1 MMPAHDHPHLP
12 GPPPPPV
19 TPEDS
24 GSQAL
29 ADALRSSF
37 FIIKFLMAGLAVF
50 FLCSGIFTVGSQE
63 RAIVLRFGKP
73 VGEGDKAL
81 LGPGFHWA
89 FPAPIDEVK
98 KIPAGQIR
106 IARSTVG
113 WYATTPEMEAAKT
126 EPPPAELLNPVRD
139 GYALTSDAN
148 IIHVRATLRY
158 RITDAVRYE
167 FGFTNAPVFIT
178 NALNNAILF
187 AAAHFTVDSILSTD
201 VTAFREKV
209 RARIDQIID
218 QQQLGITIE
227 QSDVESIPPRQ
238 EKVKTAF
245 SAALQAG
252 IKRETLLNEARRYEN
267 EVLSKAQSEA
277 SARTNSASTDQTRL
291 VEFVA
296 AEAKKF
302 QDLLPEYQANPAL
315 FTALRQSETLERVL
329 PGVQEK
335 IFVPGASGQPR
346 ELRLLLSREPMKP
359 KTAPEAPAHE
369 DKH

>member
-1 MMPAHDHPHLP
+1 MSDDHHHSHPPA
-12 GPPPPPV
+12 PPPV
-19 TPEDS
+19 MPEDS

-29 ADALRSSF
+29 SDALRSSF
-37 FIIKFLMAGLAVF
+37 FIIKILMLGLAIF
-50 FLCSGIFTVGSQE
+50 FLCSGMFTVGPQE

-73 VGEGDKAL
+73 VGEGEQAL

-106 IARSTVG
+106 IARSTAG
-113 WYATTPEMEAAKT
+113 WYATTLEMEAAKT
-126 EPPPAELLNPVRD
+126 EPPPGESLNPVRD
-139 GYALTSDAN
+139 AYALTSDAN

-167 FGFTNAPVFIT
+167 FGFTNAPIFIT
-178 NALNNAILF
+178 NALNSAILY
-187 AAAHFTVDSILSTD
+187 AAANFTVDSILSTD
-201 VTAFREKV
+201 VSAFREKV
-209 RARIDQIID
+209 RARIDQLID

-227 QSDVESIPPRQ
+227 QSDVEAIPPRQ

-252 IKRETLLNEARRYEN
+252 IKRDKLLNEARSYEN

-277 SARTNSASTDQTRL
+277 SARTNAAWTDKTRL
-291 VEFVA
+291 VESVA

-302 QDLLPEYQANPAL
+302 QDLLSEYEANPAL
-315 FTALRQSETLERVL
+315 FAQFRQAETLERVFANA
-329 PGVQEK
+329 QEK
-335 IFVPGASGQPR
+335 IFVPTGGTGKPR
-346 ELRLLLSREPMKP
+346 ELRLQLSREPIKP
-359 KTAPEAPAHE
+359 KTAPEPVP